1 MGNTRRGREVN
12 AGMGRREVLDG
23 SREEA
28 STVVEDQNTS
38 PKGLIIANLYWGTMI
53 FFVL

>member
-12 AGMGRREVLDG
+12 ADMGRREVLDG

>member
-23 SREEA
+23 SREEV

-38 PKGLIIANLYWGTMI
+38 PKGLIIANL
-53 FFVL
+53 